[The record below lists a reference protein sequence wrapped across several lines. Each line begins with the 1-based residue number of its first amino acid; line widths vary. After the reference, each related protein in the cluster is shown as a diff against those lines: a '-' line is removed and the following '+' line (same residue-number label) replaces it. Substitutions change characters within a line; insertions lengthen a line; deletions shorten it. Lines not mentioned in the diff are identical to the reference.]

1 MRAPLVRSLIVAVAV
16 VSTGPAVAQPSL
28 DAGPRPAARPADV
41 ASMDA
46 VLAALYDVISGPAG
60 QARDWARFRSLL
72 VPNARLMPT
81 RPRPSG
87 GTEVVVWSA
96 DDYMR
101 TAGPNLQATG
111 FYEREIHRVTE
122 QFGDVAHVF
131 STYESRRTAD
141 PGETPFARGINSIQ
155 LLKVGGVWAVQS
167 IAWGEE
173 RSDLPIPAKY
183 LPTK

>member
-1 MRAPLVRSLIVAVAV
+1 MLVSITAACLLALLG
-16 VSTGPAVAQPSL
+16 STPAAAQPSV
-28 DAGPRPAARPADV
+28 DIGPRPAARAAEV
-41 ASMDA
+41 ASADA
-46 VLAALYDVISGPAG
+46 ILAALYDVISGPAG
-60 QARDWARFRSLL
+60 QPRDWTRFRSLL

-101 TAGPNLQATG
+101 IAGPNLQATG

-122 QFGDVAHVF
+122 QFGDVVHVF

-141 PGETPFARGINSIQ
+141 SAETPFARGINSIQ
-155 LLKVGGVWAVQS
+155 LLRDGGRWWVVS
-167 IAWGEE
+167 IYWQPE
-173 RSDLPIPAKY
+173 RQDSPIPAKY
-183 LPTK
+183 LPK